1 MVAYPGVDW
10 PAVAKELI
18 EARLGLKQNKYST
31 QIEPHDMIAELL
43 HANMRYNNVLLD
55 LCRDMWGYISFGY
68 FK

>member
-1 MVAYPGVDW
+1 MGKFNGATGNYNAHMVAYPGVDW

-43 HANMRYNNVLLD
+43 HANMR
-55 LCRDMWGYISFGY
+55 
-68 FK
+68 